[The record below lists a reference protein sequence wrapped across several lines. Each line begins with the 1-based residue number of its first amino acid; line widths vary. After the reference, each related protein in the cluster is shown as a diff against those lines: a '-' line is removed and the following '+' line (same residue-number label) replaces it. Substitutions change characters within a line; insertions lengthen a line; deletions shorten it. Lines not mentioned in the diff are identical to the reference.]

1 MRPDP
6 EGLAAGET
14 GGTMVAEAG
23 YTSPIVEEF
32 DFQGACYV
40 LGN

>member
-14 GGTMVAEAG
+14 GGTMVVEDG

-40 LGN
+40 LGS